1 MAEKKACFL
10 IPVYPPHYHFL
21 EFLNKI
27 NENDLSFDIILI
39 ISTYEDKRLLLE
51 TSYKKIYKVI
61 CIEEYISAA
70 FMATLNRNIITFKK
84 FYGLLWLVEKSP
96 IQYDYVAVVDVEINF
111 VNIKNVPEKFQ
122 TFIDRKQLLGGS
134 INPENPYQ
142 HPMIPIIS
150 GVNNVVKGFFKEE
163 DVEILKHKTKNFNLY
178 VWFSDIPIYDMK
190 VVPHFFKYINFS
202 FSNYHQFAY
211 VSEWAFDYVIYAF
224 YLLVKEGYNS
234 IDVRD
239 YGIQRQMSLETAPF
253 STYWITVEKTKY
265 EPLWVIGN
273 IYRENKE
280 YFKTSSIIMT
290 YHENSPYSYTFG
302 E

>member
-21 EFLNKI
+21 EFLNNI
-27 NENDLSFDIILI
+27 NENELSFDIILI

-61 CIEEYISAA
+61 CIEDYISAE
-70 FMATLNRNIITFKK
+70 FMASLNRNIITFKK
-84 FYGLLWLVEKSP
+84 FYGLLWLSEISP
-96 IQYDYVAVVDVEINF
+96 IQYDYVGVVDVEINF

-122 TFIDRKQLLGGS
+122 TFVDRKQLLGGS
-134 INPENPYQ
+134 INPENPFQ
-142 HPMIPIIS
+142 HPIIPIIRD
-150 GVNNVVKGFFKEE
+150 VNNAVKRFFKEE
-163 DVEILKHKTKNFNLY
+163 DLEILKRKTKDFNLY
-178 VWFSDIPIYDMK
+178 VWFSDIPIYDMQ
-190 VVPHFFKYINFS
+190 VVPRFLRYINFS
-202 FSNYHQFAY
+202 LSTYRQFAC
-211 VSEWAFDYVIYAF
+211 VTEWAFDYIIYAF
-224 YLLVKEGYNS
+224 YLLVKEGYTS

-239 YGIQRQMSLETAPF
+239 YGIPRQMSLEAAPF

-273 IYRENKE
+273 TYREHKE

-290 YHENSPYSYTFG
+290 YHENSPYTYTFG

>member
-21 EFLNKI
+21 EFLNDI
-27 NENDLSFDIILI
+27 NENELRFDIILI

-142 HPMIPIIS
+142 HTMLSIIKI
-150 GVNNVVKGFFKEE
+150 VNNVVKGFFKEE
-163 DVEILKHKTKNFNLY
+163 DLEILKHKTKDFNLY
-178 VWFSDIPIYDMK
+178 LWFSDIPIYDMQ
-190 VVPHFFKYINFS
+190 VVPQFLKYINFS
-202 FSNYHQFAY
+202 FSNYSYFATT
-211 VSEWAFDYVIYAF
+211 SEFAFDYIIYAF
-224 YLLVKEGYNS
+224 YLLLKEGYTP
-234 IDVRD
+234 IDMRD
-239 YGIQRQMSLETAPF
+239 YGIQRQMSLEAAPF
-253 STYWITVEKTKY
+253 STYLNVIEKINY

-273 IYRENKE
+273 TYREHKD
-280 YFKTSSIIMT
+280 YFEKSSIIMT
-290 YHENSPYSYTFG
+290 YHANSPYSYTFG